1 MPVGWVRPDPNG
13 KSVCVTYLGGTG
25 EYEVLV
31 QKESA
36 KKTSP
41 RTAWSKL
48 SGKAND
54 IGVGADGSAW
64 VVSTKKARGGFQIY
78 KLANN
83 KWQDMKGSGL
93 RIAVGPKGNAWTVTK
108 DQSIFRHDGKVW
120 KKISGKATDIG
131 VGADGSVWVVS
142 TKKARGGFAIYQL
155 LNRKWHFRNGSSL
168 NIAIGP
174 KGKAWVTTKD
184 HSIFRSR

>member
-1 MPVGWVRPDPNG
+1 VPVGWVRPDPNG

-83 KWQDMKGSGL
+83 KWQNMKGSGL
-93 RIAVGPKGNAWTVTK
+93 RITVGPKGNAWIATK
-108 DQSIFRHDGKVW
+108 DHSIYRHNGKVW
-120 KKISGKATDIG
+120 KKFSGKANDIG
-131 VGADGSVWVVS
+131 VGADGTIWVVS